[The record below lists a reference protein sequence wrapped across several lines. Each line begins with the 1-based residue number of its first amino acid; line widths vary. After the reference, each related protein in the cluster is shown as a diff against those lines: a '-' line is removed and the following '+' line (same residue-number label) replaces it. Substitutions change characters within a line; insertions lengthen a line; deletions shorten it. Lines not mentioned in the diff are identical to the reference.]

1 MKINNLEI
9 PKIALIAIAG
19 LIFGI
24 FYIIT
29 SAKHTVELTPIR
41 EPVKKDFPSSISG
54 VGIVEAYGQNILV
67 SSGRSGK
74 VKAVYVTEGEF
85 VKEGQPLFLLDIDQ
99 LNAELNTLEDNATT
113 QKIEIE
119 RLKHLPRPE
128 DVPPL
133 QAKVQEAQAV
143 YNDTKTYNQR
153 LKSLYDSG
161 AVSQNDYTQSLYNY
175 QKATAGL
182 NKAKADLKNLNAG
195 AWKYQIRAS
204 KSQYQSLVSRATET
218 KVAIGKSTVYAPR
231 DGEVLKVNVHNGEYV
246 AVGVSSTNKD
256 KDAPLILGSS
266 KKLQVRIDIDE
277 INASKFRPGARAF
290 ATIKG
295 NAELKFP
302 LKFKKILPFMV
313 PKTNLSGSSTERVD
327 VRVLQVIYEFDPPK
341 FPVYV
346 GQQVDVYIENSP
358 RNPK

>member
-1 MKINNLEI
+1 
-9 PKIALIAIAG
+9 
-19 LIFGI
+19 
-24 FYIIT
+24 
-29 SAKHTVELTPIR
+29 
-41 EPVKKDFPSSISG
+41 
-54 VGIVEAYGQNILV
+54 
-67 SSGRSGK
+67 
-74 VKAVYVTEGEF
+74 
-85 VKEGQPLFLLDIDQ
+85 
-99 LNAELNTLEDNATT
+99 
-113 QKIEIE
+113 
-119 RLKHLPRPE
+119 
-128 DVPPL
+128 VPPL

-195 AWKYQIRAS
+195 VWKYELRES
-204 KSQYQSLVSRATET
+204 KSEYKSLLSRATET
-218 KVAIGKSTVYAPR
+218 KVAIRKSTVYAPR
-231 DGEVLKVNVHNGEYV
+231 DGEVLKVNVHPGEYV
-246 AVGVSSTNKD
+246 ALGPTNSNNKD

-277 INASKFRPGARAF
+277 INASKFRPGAKAY

-295 NAELKFP
+295 NADLKFP
-302 LKFKKILPFMV
+302 LKFKKILPYMV

-346 GQQVDVYIENSP
+346 GQQVDVYMENASKKP
-358 RNPK
+358 SNISR